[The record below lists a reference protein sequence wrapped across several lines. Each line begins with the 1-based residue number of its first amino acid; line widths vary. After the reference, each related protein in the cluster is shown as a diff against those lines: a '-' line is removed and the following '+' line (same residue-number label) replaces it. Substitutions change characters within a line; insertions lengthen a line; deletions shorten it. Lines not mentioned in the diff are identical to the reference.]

1 MHIRSWK
8 VRLGLTV
15 STALTAGVAAGALA
29 PAAMAAPVPQNHT
42 AVVAAARQL
51 PADGARPGGG
61 SQFANGQFASGQ
73 FGTVKVGNSSVRI
86 GDRVCAG
93 NCNGTVNGSNGGQ
106 GGICA
111 GLCNG
116 SANGGTGMA
125 PGREGGIGGQGGIC
139 AGICGG
145 SANGGTGG
153 TGGAA
158 AGTGDGGRGCK
169 GGTGGSASGS
179 AVRAAAWAAAAAPAA
194 PADVRPPREGPARG
208 GGSWLRPRGQGA
220 DRPSR
225 FAEDEAGPP
234 RRTPPR
240 RPVPGFP
247 QRGRPCVVVEWVRG
261 RGEDRDVGAVG
272 RACGEGAD
280 RLPGAVRR
288 HPQPVPCAGPRP
300 GDRGRQP
307 GLPPGDRPHPG
318 GTGRAVYLRRL
329 PRQSRGPG
337 ADGVRNLSASLHWV
351 LRSKEPDTMAVQKY
365 DIPVAGRPG
374 AFEERWWSPINTP
387 VLGWTGRWSG

>member
-1 MHIRSWK
+1 MRIRSWK

-29 PAAMAAPVPQNHT
+29 PAAMAAPMPQNHT

-61 SQFANGQFASGQ
+61 SQFANGQF
-73 FGTVKVGNSSVRI
+73 GTVKVGDGSVRI

-116 SANGGTGMA
+116 SANGGTGTAGA

-158 AGTGDGGRGCK
+158 VGTGDGGRGGK
-169 GGTGGSASGS
+169 GGTGGICLGLGCESG
-179 AVRAAAWAAAAAPAA
+179 
-194 PADVRPPREGPARG
+194 GMG
-208 GGSWLRPRGQGA
+208 GR
-220 DRPSR
+220 
-225 FAEDEAGPP
+225 
-234 RRTPPR
+234 
-240 RPVPGFP
+240 
-247 QRGRPCVVVEWVRG
+247 
-261 RGEDRDVGAVG
+261 
-272 RACGEGAD
+272 
-280 RLPGAVRR
+280 
-288 HPQPVPCAGPRP
+288 
-300 GDRGRQP
+300 
-307 GLPPGDRPHPG
+307 G
-318 GTGRAVYLRRL
+318 GTG
-329 PRQSRGPG
+329 G
-337 ADGVRNLSASLHWV
+337 AG
-351 LRSKEPDTMAVQKY
+351 
-365 DIPVAGRPG
+365 
-374 AFEERWWSPINTP
+374 
-387 VLGWTGRWSG
+387 